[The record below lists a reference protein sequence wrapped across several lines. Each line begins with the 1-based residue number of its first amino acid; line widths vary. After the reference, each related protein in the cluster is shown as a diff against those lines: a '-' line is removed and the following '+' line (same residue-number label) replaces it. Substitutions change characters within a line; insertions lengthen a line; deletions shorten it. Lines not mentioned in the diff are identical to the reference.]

1 MSKLALITGVCG
13 QDGQYTA
20 ELLLD
25 KGYKVAGTTRSIS
38 GSRESLP
45 KYLLNEVTVYEWD
58 LINEAQ
64 LYKILE
70 KNSIDEIYN
79 FAAYS
84 SGERMFEDPVGV
96 SVINGLAVAK
106 ILSAINEIN
115 PKIRFAQASSSEMFG
130 KVQAIPQNETGPFSP
145 ISPYGAA
152 KLHGHNMVNIY
163 RERHGLFACSA
174 ILFNHESPL
183 RRLNFVT
190 RKISHTAA
198 KIKLGLPKELVLG
211 NLDISRDWMFSGD
224 AVRAIWMML
233 QEKTSEDYVVASGV
247 SHTVRQ
253 FCEVAFE
260 YLDLNYQD
268 YVKTSPEF
276 YRKIDSVSLQGDS
289 GKLRKLG
296 WSPQVSFKNLVRDM
310 VENDLRLLRI

>member
-1 MSKLALITGVCG
+1 MGKLALITGVSG

-45 KYLLNEVTVYEWD
+45 KYLLNEVTLYEWD

-64 LYKILE
+64 LHKILE

-130 KVQAIPQNETGPFSP
+130 KVQVIPQDESGPFSP

-152 KLHGHNMVNIY
+152 KLYAHNMVNVY

-183 RRLNFVT
+183 RGLNFVT

-198 KIKLGLPKELVLG
+198 KIKLGLAKELVLG

-260 YLDLNYQD
+260 CLDLNYQE

-276 YRKIDSVSLQGDS
+276 YRKIDSVSLQGNS

-296 WSPQVSFKNLVRDM
+296 WSPRVSFKNLVRDM

>member
-1 MSKLALITGVCG
+1 MIKTALITGVSG
-13 QDGQYTA
+13 QDGQYA
-20 ELLLD
+20 AALLLD
-25 KGYKVAGTTRSIS
+25 KGYKVLGTTRSIS
-38 GSRESLP
+38 KSRDSLP
-45 KYLLNEVTVYEWD
+45 KNFSNEIIMYEWD
-58 LINEAQ
+58 LVNETQ
-64 LYKILE
+64 LHKILE

-115 PKIRFAQASSSEMFG
+115 PNIRFAQASSSEMFG
-130 KVQAIPQNETGPFSP
+130 KVQVIPQDEVGPFSP

-152 KLHGHNMVNIY
+152 KLYAHNMINAY

-183 RRLNFVT
+183 RGLNFVT
-190 RKISHTAA
+190 RKISHAAA
-198 KIKLGLPKELVLG
+198 KIKLGLAAELVLG

-233 QEKTSEDYVVASGV
+233 QEKTPEDYVVASGEC
-247 SHTVRQ
+247 HTVRQ
-253 FCEVAFE
+253 FCKVAFE
-260 YLDLNYQD
+260 YLGLNYQD
-268 YVKTSPEF
+268 YVRTSLEF
-276 YRKIDSVSLQGDS
+276 YRKIDSVSLQGDAS
-289 GKLRKLG
+289 KLRKLG
-296 WSPQVSFKNLVRDM
+296 WSPHVNFENLVHKM
-310 VENDLRLLRI
+310 VESDLRLLKI